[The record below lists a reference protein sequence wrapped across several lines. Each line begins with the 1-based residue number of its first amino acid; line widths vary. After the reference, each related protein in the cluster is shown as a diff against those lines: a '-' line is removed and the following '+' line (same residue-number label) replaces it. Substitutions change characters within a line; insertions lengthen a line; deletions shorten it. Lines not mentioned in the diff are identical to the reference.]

1 MCVPLVAAS
10 LGEVHP
16 AHVVVPRPQK
26 PHKTPCWDFAC
37 AAQPHPFPLARSRDA
52 PWEGVGTIPN
62 FSGSSSDTGWSG
74 EKWRSRIQDMLVALL
89 QRGFG
94 TEMQGGKELFLYLSL
109 NMERVGHLTLSF
121 CTFQDPGKMSS
132 KSSCHDA
139 SIFLWDKI
147 FLQLFLYYKF
157 I

>member
-1 MCVPLVAAS
+1 
-10 LGEVHP
+10 
-16 AHVVVPRPQK
+16 
-26 PHKTPCWDFAC
+26 
-37 AAQPHPFPLARSRDA
+37 
-52 PWEGVGTIPN
+52 
-62 FSGSSSDTGWSG
+62 
-74 EKWRSRIQDMLVALL
+74 MLVALL